1 MKKKPTILIFTDLD
15 GSLLHRDTFKFDPIK
30 DYIKSLL
37 DSGIIVIPNSS
48 KTEKEIENF
57 NEELGTKLPFISE
70 NGSAIHGLNL
80 INQNFPTKI
89 ILSREKEE
97 LLKIFNE
104 KIPEKLINKCVQI
117 SKLTKK
123 AQEKIFGQ
131 KDDKLKDA
139 LKRKYTLP
147 FVFNGNNS
155 EKNKLLKIL
164 SSNSL
169 TLQEGGRVLNLCDD
183 INKIKSMNRIIK
195 ILKKT
200 EDKIKTIAVGDNY
213 NDLEMLKNSDVPC
226 LVFNDQFKL
235 DKINI
240 DNLIFSNKPSP
251 EGWADMIKMALEK
264 IGYSN

>member
-1 MKKKPTILIFTDLD
+1 MVVIFTDLD
-15 GSLLHRDTFKFDPIK
+15 GSLLHRDTFKFDSIK
-30 DYIKSLL
+30 DYIKSLI
-37 DSGIIVIPNSS
+37 DSGIIIIPNSS
-48 KTEKEIENF
+48 KTEKEIEKF
-57 NEELGTKLPFISE
+57 NEELGVELPYISE

-80 INQNFPTKI
+80 INQNFPNEI
-89 ILSREKEE
+89 ILSRKKEE

-104 KIPEKLINKCVQI
+104 KTPEKLLNKCVQI
-117 SKLTKK
+117 SKLSKK
-123 AQEKIFGQ
+123 EQEKIFGQ
-131 KDDKLKDA
+131 KDDRLKDA

-147 FVFNGNNS
+147 ILFNGNNS
-155 EKNKLLKIL
+155 EKNKLLKSL
-164 SSNSL
+164 SNNSL
-169 TLQEGGRVLNLCDD
+169 TLQEGGRVLNLCDN

-251 EGWADMIKMALEK
+251 EGWADVIKMALEK
-264 IGYSN
+264 IGYSD